1 MSNENV
7 KILLEKIQKKLQKSA
22 FKDLAIVEKMNEQFE
37 NKLMEQDNNIDFNDF
52 IKNIETDTNP
62 ASQAMAKKLRVAY
75 LYINLDEPIIR
86 VNVEAEVKAVEVLPE
101 VKPVVPA
108 SVLENVEADKVAKE
122 KEEAEA
128 KSAEDKVAKE
138 KEEAEAKLA
147 EDKVAKE
154 KEEAEAKTKAEDKVA
169 KEKEE
174 AEAKIKAEAEAAAE
188 AEAKIKADKVA
199 QTEAASGAPVVSPAP
214 GPGPSEIGAAPV
226 IPPGIQAALQSAG
239 PAGGQAALPPGIQ
252 SALASLG
259 TGPAGAQGTGPAGAQ
274 GTGPAGIPGLAGL
287 MSGTGGQGTEGQ
299 GTEAQAA
306 EALAAAEKAAPI
318 ATGFAKSAAKF
329 AGIKIPT

>member
-62 ASQAMAKKLRVAY
+62 ASQAIAKKLRVAY

-86 VNVEAEVKAVEVLPE
+86 VNVEPEVKAVEVLPE

-108 SVLENVEADKVAKE
+108 VSALEIKEEAEAAKKIKEEADKVAKE
-122 KEEAEA
+122 KTEAEA

-138 KEEAEAKLA
+138 KEEAEAKIKAEAKSA
-147 EDKVAKE
+147 EDKVAKD
-154 KEEAEAKTKAEDKVA
+154 KEEAEAKTKAD
-169 KEKEE
+169 
-174 AEAKIKAEAEAAAE
+174 AE

-214 GPGPSEIGAAPV
+214 GPSEIGAAPV
-226 IPPGIQAALQSAG
+226 IPPGLGALQAALQSAG
-239 PAGGQAALPPGIQ
+239 PAGAQGTGQAALPPGIQ

-259 TGPAGAQGTGPAGAQ
+259 TGPAGAP
-274 GTGPAGIPGLAGL
+274 GTGPAGIPPGLAGL
-287 MSGTGGQGTEGQ
+287 MSGTGGPAGS
-299 GTEAQAA
+299 EAQAA
-306 EALAAAEKAAPI
+306 EAIEKAKSIVKEKAPM
-318 ATGFAKSAAKF
+318 ARF
-329 AGIKIPT
+329 AGVKGL